1 MEAIT
6 NGIRRGFLSPP
17 ALVSYRVLVS
27 MIEDA
32 QHLGQTIIK
41 KSVTIACPKSVTLPS
56 FGHVKPQLATFIKG
70 TSQDFHDFQVS
81 MPHYMFTLQLH

>member
-1 MEAIT
+1 MDAIT

-17 ALVSYRVLVS
+17 SLVSSRALVS

-41 KSVTIACPKSVTLPS
+41 KYVTIAFVRLPN
-56 FGHVKPQLATFIKG
+56 FGHVKP
-70 TSQDFHDFQVS
+70 
-81 MPHYMFTLQLH
+81 

>member
-1 MEAIT
+1 MEAVT

-17 ALVSYRVLVS
+17 ALVSSRVLVS

-41 KSVTIACPKSVTLPS
+41 KFVTTAFVTLPR
-56 FGHVKPQLATFIKG
+56 
-70 TSQDFHDFQVS
+70 TSLIFKFLCHIIFS
-81 MPHYMFTLQLH
+81 LCNCTKK